1 MADGSLSTQQTYQD
15 LSKLER
21 DFEIAELDILRYS
34 TQKLKP
40 LYERRKE
47 IVEKLEKFWGIALEQ
62 MGDDI
67 DQYITPQDAEL
78 FEYLSSIDVD
88 RDETDPR
95 TFTLTFRFKE
105 NSFLEDS
112 TISKTFTYIDK
123 KDDNEEEDSED
134 ITDASRIRYKSS
146 KVNINWKKDHDLTVT
161 PAGSPP
167 SFFTFFD
174 WENSDDESKRDVFA
188 QAHEVAILIAD
199 ELYPNAVKLFTEAVE
214 EEDEDDEEEIDLE
227 EEEDDEE
234 EEEEEER
241 PRKKSRK

>member
-214 EEDEDDEEEIDLE
+214 EEDEDDEEEEIDL

>member
-199 ELYPNAVKLFTEAVE
+199 ELYPNAVKLF
-214 EEDEDDEEEIDLE
+214 
-227 EEEDDEE
+227 
-234 EEEEEER
+234 
-241 PRKKSRK
+241 SM

>member
-40 LYERRKE
+40 LYDRRRE

-105 NSFLEDS
+105 NPFLEDS
-112 TISKTFTYIDK
+112 TISKSFTYIDK

-134 ITDASRIRYKSS
+134 ITDAGRIRYKSS
-146 KVNINWKKDHDLTVT
+146 KVNIKWKKDNDLTAT

-174 WENSDDESKRDVFA
+174 WENSDDESKKDVFA

-214 EEDEDDEEEIDLE
+214 EEDEDDEEEEIDLE
-227 EEEDDEE
+227 GTYTI
-234 EEEEEER
+234 
-241 PRKKSRK
+241 SIV